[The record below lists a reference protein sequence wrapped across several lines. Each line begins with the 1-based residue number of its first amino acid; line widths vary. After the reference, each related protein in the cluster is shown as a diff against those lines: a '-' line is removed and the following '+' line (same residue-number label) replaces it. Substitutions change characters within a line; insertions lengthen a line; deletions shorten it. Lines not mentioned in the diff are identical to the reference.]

1 MYRGQFSTETDV
13 YTDEEWAQKLANE
26 MEEDKVKQGMKIV
39 PVKTVEDVL
48 KVALVRMP
56 EPIDWAEPEAVVP
69 AAVVPAADAVVTH

>member
-1 MYRGQFSTETDV
+1 
-13 YTDEEWAQKLANE
+13 
-26 MEEDKVKQGMKIV
+26 
-39 PVKTVEDVL
+39 VEDVL